1 MVTARVVGYAYPWDV
16 LGDPAFVSRV
26 RALGVTEVALAASY
40 HATRAATPLHPQ
52 HLVVEAREAAL
63 YRPVRQRAWA
73 GHRLVPLAAD
83 WVPGDDPFGAAT
95 VRLRAA
101 GISVTAWIVLAH
113 ATHLGTAHPDVA
125 VRNYRGDCYP
135 YALCPANPEVRQY
148 AATLAAEAV
157 RGVPVDGVSLEACGQ
172 LGVAHHGR
180 HEKTAGV
187 FPPAAQRAL
196 SVCCCGYCTADW
208 IRRGQ
213 DPDQVAERLST
224 AVGGVLAGTHGAD
237 APMSELVGDR
247 IAELVLA
254 TRRDFAAALRAD
266 VLAAVHRHAPSARIT
281 LHGRAEPWATSPD
294 VAVDADTVRPAT
306 DPAASADR
314 ALGDDRSAAG
324 GRPTGGERAAGADRP
339 AGAERAAGERTPVG
353 GRADGGDRTGGGD
366 RADDGS
372 ARRAVPVVD
381 AVLTACWPTTSASVE
396 ALAHTRSVL
405 PDEVALGA
413 YLTVL
418 PPADPARVVDHAGA
432 LLGAGATELHLYHLG
447 LAPPGGQQQLA
458 EIVRRCRTDESPDDG
473 EPDPTDA
480 DPTELGP
487 SL

>member
-26 RALGVTEVALAASY
+26 RGLGVTEVALAASY
-40 HATRAATPLHPQ
+40 HATRAATPLHPE

-73 GHRLVPLAAD
+73 GRRLVPRTAD

-101 GISVTAWIVLAH
+101 GIAVTAWIVLAH

-125 VRNYRGDCYP
+125 VRNCRGDSYP
-135 YALCPANPEVRQY
+135 YAMCPANPEVRQY

-172 LGVAHHGR
+172 LGISHHGR

-187 FPPAAQRAL
+187 FPPAARRAL

-213 DPDQVAERLST
+213 DPDQVAERLSA
-224 AVGGVLAGTHGAD
+224 AVGGVLAGTYGAD

-247 IAELVLA
+247 IAEIVLT
-254 TRRDFAAALRAD
+254 TRRDFAAVLRAD

-294 VAVDADTVRPAT
+294 VAVDADTVRPT
-306 DPAASADR
+306 DPQRGAHRGEPAH
-314 ALGDDRSAAG
+314 
-324 GRPTGGERAAGADRP
+324 GGEPGGAA
-339 AGAERAAGERTPVG
+339 EV
-353 GRADGGDRTGGGD
+353 
-366 RADDGS
+366 
-372 ARRAVPVVD
+372 VPPVD
-381 AVLTACWPTTSASVE
+381 AVLTSCWPTTAASVE
-396 ALAHTRSVL
+396 TLAHTRSVL

-418 PPADPARVVDHAGA
+418 PPAEAARVVDHAGA

-447 LAPPGGQQQLA
+447 LAPPSGQEQLA
-458 EIVRRCRTDESPDDG
+458 EIVRRCRTDESVDDT

-480 DPTELGP
+480 DATELGP
-487 SL
+487 SI

>member
-101 GISVTAWIVLAH
+101 GIAVTAWIVLAH

-196 SVCCCGYCTADW
+196 SICCCGYCTADW

-213 DPDQVAERLST
+213 DPDQVAERLSA
-224 AVGGVLAGTHGAD
+224 AVAGVLAGTHGAD

-294 VAVDADTVRPAT
+294 VAVDADTVRPVA
-306 DPAASADR
+306 DP
-314 ALGDDRSAAG
+314 
-324 GRPTGGERAAGADRP
+324 AAGADP
-339 AGAERAAGERTPVG
+339 
-353 GRADGGDRTGGGD
+353 
-366 RADDGS
+366 
-372 ARRAVPVVD
+372 AVPVVD

>member
-40 HATRAATPLHPQ
+40 HATRAATPLHPD

-63 YRPVRQRAWA
+63 YRPVRQHAWS
-73 GHRLVPLAAD
+73 GRRLVPLAAD

-101 GISVTAWIVLAH
+101 GISVTAWVVLAH

-125 VRNYRGDCYP
+125 VRNCRGDSYP

-172 LGVAHHGR
+172 LGIDHNGR
-180 HEKTAGV
+180 HEKTTGV
-187 FPPAAQRAL
+187 FPPAARRAL

-213 DPDQVAERLST
+213 DPDQVAERLS
-224 AVGGVLAGTHGAD
+224 AGIGGVLAGSHGAD

-247 IAELVLA
+247 IAEIVLA

-266 VLAAVHRHAPSARIT
+266 VLAAVHGHAPSARIT

-294 VAVDADTVRPAT
+294 VAVDADTVRPV
-306 DPAASADR
+306 DPPGA
-314 ALGDDRSAAG
+314 GQPDDG
-324 GRPTGGERAAGADRP
+324 GRVVP
-339 AGAERAAGERTPVG
+339 A
-353 GRADGGDRTGGGD
+353 
-366 RADDGS
+366 
-372 ARRAVPVVD
+372 VD
-381 AVLTACWPTTSASVE
+381 AVLTSCWPTTPASVE
-396 ALAHTRSVL
+396 TLAHTRSVL
-405 PDEVALGA
+405 PDEVNLGA

-418 PPADPARVVDHAGA
+418 PPADADRIVDHAGA

-447 LAPPGGQQQLA
+447 LAPPSGQEQLA
-458 EIVRRCRTDESPDDG
+458 EIVRRCHTDESVDEP
-473 EPDPTDA
+473 EPDPTDV
-480 DPTELGP
+480 DSPELGP
-487 SL
+487 PA

>member
-73 GHRLVPLAAD
+73 GRRLVPLGAG

-113 ATHLGTAHPDVA
+113 ATHLGSAHPDVS
-125 VRNYRGDCYP
+125 VRNYRGDHYP

-157 RGVPVDGVSLEACGQ
+157 RGVPIDGVSLEACGQ
-172 LGVAHHGR
+172 LGVSHNGR
-180 HEKTAGV
+180 HEKTSGV

-224 AVGGVLAGTHGAD
+224 AVGGVLTGTHGAD
-237 APMSELVGDR
+237 APMTELVGDR
-247 IAELVLA
+247 IAEIVLA

-294 VAVDADTVRPAT
+294 VAVDADTVRPTA
-306 DPAASADR
+306 DPATGTERAGSHDR
-314 ALGDDRSAAG
+314 AAG
-324 GRPTGGERAAGADRP
+324 GDQPT
-339 AGAERAAGERTPVG
+339 V
-353 GRADGGDRTGGGD
+353 GDRTDDADRRAGGD
-366 RADDGS
+366 GNGAE
-372 ARRAVPVVD
+372 AETPAVPMID

-418 PPADPARVVDHAGA
+418 PPADPDRVVDHAGA

-447 LAPPGGQQQLA
+447 LAPPSGQQQLA
-458 EIVRRCRTDESPDDG
+458 EIVRRCRTDESADDS
-473 EPDPTDA
+473 EADPTDA
-480 DPTELGP
+480 DPTDVDGTGLGP
-487 SL
+487 SI

>member
-40 HATRAATPLHPQ
+40 HATRAATPLHPE

-125 VRNYRGDCYP
+125 VRNHRGDCYP

-172 LGVAHHGR
+172 LGIAHNGR

-213 DPDQVAERLST
+213 DPDQVAERLSA
-224 AVGGVLAGTHGAD
+224 AVGGVLAGTYGAD
-237 APMSELVGDR
+237 APMAELVGDR
-247 IAELVLA
+247 IAEIVLA

-281 LHGRAEPWATSPD
+281 LHGRADPWATSPD
-294 VAVDADTVRPAT
+294 VAVDADTVRPAAATT
-306 DPAASADR
+306 DPATSADR
-314 ALGDDRSAAG
+314 TATVDRTAIDDRIG
-324 GRPTGGERAAGADRP
+324 GADQ
-339 AGAERAAGERTPVG
+339 AAT
-353 GRADGGDRTGGGD
+353 GDRTGGD
-366 RADDGS
+366 RAGG
-372 ARRAVPVVD
+372 VPMVD
-381 AVLTACWPTTSASVE
+381 AVLTACWPTTAASVE

-447 LAPPGGQQQLA
+447 LAPPSGQQQLA
-458 EIVRRCRTDESPDDG
+458 EIVRRCRTDESADDS